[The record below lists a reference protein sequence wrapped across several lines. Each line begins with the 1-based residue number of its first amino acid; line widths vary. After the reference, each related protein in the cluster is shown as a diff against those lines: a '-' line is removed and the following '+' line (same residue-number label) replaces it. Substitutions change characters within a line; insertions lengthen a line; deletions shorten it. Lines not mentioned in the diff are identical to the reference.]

1 MRALCGILLRYNN
14 NIVAMRTDGRQC
26 GGALSYNNTTND
38 NADDTNYTT
47 DDRRVDDKENIK
59 EKEQC
64 RIVSVFVCVCGAA
77 VQAIIGDGR
86 SQLRKAH
93 HSN

>member
-1 MRALCGILLRYNN
+1 
-14 NIVAMRTDGRQC
+14 MRTDGRQC